1 MPAWHVQYN
10 CLRDFLF
17 DSFLNE
23 VFFLFLVFPNKL
35 NRIMNR
41 RHVYFGIRIL
51 SVFRQGPELFSS
63 YSYFLIS

>member
-1 MPAWHVQYN
+1 MFSFY

-23 VFFLFLVFPNKL
+23 VFFFLVFPNKL
-35 NRIMNR
+35 NRMMNR

-51 SVFRQGPELFSS
+51 SVFREGPELFSS
-63 YSYFLIS
+63 YSYFLISYFLIS